1 MAKKPAA
8 KPAAKPS
15 AKPAA
20 KPAPQPAARPADPRR
35 ATVEALLSL
44 AADQPYDTISLTDIA
59 GTAGITLADLRDLF
73 PSKGAILGGFM
84 RMIDREVLTV
94 STADMADESAHDRV
108 LDVMIRRFEAIAP
121 YKAGL
126 RSVQRAVRR
135 DPALALALNQ
145 AALNSWRFLL
155 ESAGIDVNGSLGFV
169 RTQGAVLV
177 FTRVFDTWLEDD
189 EDMAKTMAALD
200 RELKTGEKMLGAADA
215 LHRLSAPFRG
225 LARAV
230 CERRSPRKSQA
241 DDARTGTAF

>member
-1 MAKKPAA
+1 MVKKPAA
-8 KPAAKPS
+8 KPAASTTKRT
-15 AKPAA
+15 AKPA
-20 KPAPQPAARPADPRR
+20 QPAGARPADPRR

-44 AADQPYDTISLTDIA
+44 AADQPYDTITLTNIA
-59 GTAGITLADLRDLF
+59 GTAGISLADLRDLF

-84 RMIDREVLTV
+84 RMIDKEVL
-94 STADMADESAHDRV
+94 SAPTADMAEETAHDRV
-108 LDVMIRRFEAIAP
+108 LDVMIRRFEAISP
-121 YKAGL
+121 YKTGL
-126 RSVQRAVRR
+126 RSVQRAVRH

-155 ESAGIDVNGSLGFV
+155 EAAGIDVNGSMGFV

-200 RELKTGEKMLGAADA
+200 RELKKGEKLLGAADA

-230 CERRSPRKSQA
+230 CERRSPRKPRTEDLHTGQA
-241 DDARTGTAF
+241 F